1 LVNLTSLDLIQ
12 NSFGNMPKEI
22 SGLVNLTYLQLDDK
36 SFSEIEIR
44 EIRNL
49 LPNCEIIFSDFWR
62 S

>member
-1 LVNLTSLDLIQ
+1 
-12 NSFGNMPKEI
+12 
-22 SGLVNLTYLQLDDK
+22 LQLDDK